1 MNRRDFLAA
10 SGATALSGPLATL
23 ARLDRTRDGA
33 PTADALGAVSR
44 RPPAD
49 YTLRIAPLKLELAP
63 GKVVHTVAYNGAVPG
78 PVLRLKH
85 DAPATV
91 DVVNDTGDEE
101 FVHWHGLTIPADVD
115 GSMEEGSPPIP
126 AHGRRSYTFTP
137 DPPGTRWYHSHLFA
151 GKNFN
156 RATYTGQYGFL
167 MVDTPDEPGRFDQ
180 EIFLALH
187 DWEGFITGGDDGFE
201 MVGYRYSSIN
211 GRLLGSDEPVRVRE
225 GQHLLVHVL
234 NASASEAHSL
244 SLPGHRFTVRALDGN
259 GVPNPIAVET
269 LTLQPGERID
279 ALVEMNAPGVW
290 ILGEPGDAFRKSGM
304 GVVVEYAGRQGA
316 PQWSAPKAA
325 TWDYRLFADQRPAPR
340 ADDGRIE
347 RIPLLIKSVFRGH
360 GDFEHWS
367 INGKQ
372 YPRTDLIPLAS
383 GSRYR
388 LALENPSTE
397 DHPVHLHRHTFELT
411 KYAGV
416 ATSGVRKDVVT
427 LPAHGAIEVDFT
439 AGPPGKTL
447 FHCHLQDHMDAGF
460 MMLFDC
466 R

>member
-10 SGATALSGPLATL
+10 SGATALSAPLASL
-23 ARLDRTRDGA
+23 ARLDRTAGGA
-33 PTADALGAVSR
+33 PAAAAFREVPRKLR
-44 RPPAD
+44 AD
-49 YTLRIAPLKLELAP
+49 YTLRVAPLKLELAP
-63 GKVVHTVAYNGAVPG
+63 GKIIHTLAYNGAVPG

-85 DAPATV
+85 GASVTV
-91 DVVNDTGDEE
+91 DVINDTGDDEL
-101 FVHWHGLTIPADVD
+101 VHWHGLAIPADVD
-115 GSMEEGSPPIP
+115 GSMEEGSPPVP
-126 AHGRRSYTFTP
+126 ARGRRSYTFTP

-156 RATYTGQYGFL
+156 RSTYTGQFGFL
-167 MVDTPDEPGRFDQ
+167 MVDAPDEPGRFDQ
-180 EIFLALH
+180 EVFIALH
-187 DWEGFITGGDDGFE
+187 DWDGFITGGDDGFV

-211 GRLLGSDEPVRVRE
+211 GRMLGADEPIRVRE
-225 GQHLLVHVL
+225 GERILVRVL
-234 NASASEAHSL
+234 NASASEAHAL
-244 SLPGHRFTVRALDGN
+244 ALPGHRFAVQALDGN
-259 GVPNPIAVET
+259 PVPTPVAVET

-279 ALVEMNAPGVW
+279 AIVEMHTPGVW
-290 ILGEPGDAFRKSGM
+290 ILGEPADGFRKAGM

-316 PQWSAPKAA
+316 PQWAAP
-325 TWDYRLFADQRPAPR
+325 TSLGWDYRQFADQNPAPR

-367 INGKQ
+367 INGKL
-372 YPRTDLIPLAS
+372 YPKTDVIPLTS
-383 GSRYR
+383 GARYR

-397 DHPVHLHRHTFELT
+397 DHPIHLHRHTFELT

-416 ATSGVRKDVVT
+416 LTSGVRKDVVT

-460 MMLFDC
+460 MTLFDC